1 MYTKIY
7 QDFLDSFSQT
17 GELHSIFYSPLFL
30 VSILGIFFVIG
41 ISLISINKYVMPLKE
56 YFNRVFLKRDC
67 LIEFNETEIKQFEIR
82 NRLNIIQIA
91 LNNISGTS
99 TGFESLFIGIFLLI
113 ISCSDELSN
122 GAVISGRLHGVL
134 WSIFLIFLSFLCK
147 KEQKNKKTY
156 KFLNFTFL
164 FILCVLVILFR
175 ASMRMEIHSILER
188 LTENVG
194 SILSFDIE
202 ELIPVVL
209 MITGYLGIFLGV
221 FNLII
226 IIKEKFSFAKTS
238 RIIELSSEDKIKNKK
253 NIMYRI
259 GIIICDII
267 LLSLISV
274 PVGKIILSIP
284 SVRASSEISCGFL
297 LAGRVN
303 NTYSLITCILYL
315 ILVLLLIESIFY
327 NIFIVFFAKYEKRNV
342 NISIVNITTPLIYF
356 ITSAMSCG
364 IMYVVRHSFIKETAK
379 RVFDSQS
386 SGNNTSLQDIVKQGE
401 ELMKIK
407 FTISFSAII
416 IIVICVAII
425 VLEVLLNKNKINYED
440 CHFNKNI
447 DALDGETTIEDRA
460 FNKDFY
466 LDSIEIP
473 DSVVSIGKYAFNECK
488 ALKNINIPNS
498 VSTIGEN
505 AFSKCS
511 ALETV
516 NLGNNVTDI
525 GVKAFEE
532 CVNLK
537 QINIPDSVINIGYG
551 AFKGCTNIQGH
562 IYLSDKMTVIRNGLF
577 DGCKKLEKITIGH
590 STSRIEEK
598 AFFGCEML
606 KEINIPDS
614 VTSIYDY
621 AFKDCKSLTALYLPD
636 SLKHIGVAAFQ
647 ECKSLIGIMLPS
659 GLDKISESMFYGC
672 TGLMAVNI
680 PDSITRI
687 GKNAFSKCSSLS
699 NIEIPDSVSNIG
711 YEAFSE
717 CSNLNDVI
725 IPDSVVSIGVLAFY
739 KCNSIVNINI
749 PNSVNKLGV
758 KAFAECAHLKNVKIG
773 KAISVIDKAIFDKC
787 EELEEVTI
795 SKNVLNIEAYAFGGC
810 RSLKNIYFEGEK
822 WKWCSIEKAPT
833 WDKDTGNYT
842 VHCTDGD
849 IKK

>member
-1 MYTKIY
+1 MPIYHEKFYELYNKIRTVY
-7 QDFLDSFSQT
+7 FQIDDFFKEFTIPWWIIILFCVSIMTIIFVYINKYIMPFSQYIKTYIKRDYVIQLDSDEEIKRKIKWKRERNLKGADDINNDTMGNLWTWFICLFVFVT
-17 GELHSIFYSPLFL
+17 IINVYDYFYNKYFY
-30 VSILGIFFVIG
+30 SILGDLGRIIHICAVIG
-41 ISLISINKYVMPLKE
+41 LIITVIGTFCYLINIVRKKFLISNNTKIINISPKSRRARTKELLCFLATFIISLIIFSRLFYPTGTAHVKWNAPVSTGASFAYGGFLFLFENIGVSNDISDFTYYFSNIFAIGLIIGYINIFFKLLRYIFTDFIRLFINAPSVKVTYGLNIPVTYLILNLLNYAYIYIMGAILGVSANQIVLKINTTTIFLMILSVIWIISIAIL
-56 YFNRVFLKRDC
+56 
-67 LIEFNETEIKQFEIR
+67 EFNDKNYETSLSRSFTEIKGD
-82 NRLNIIQIA
+82 N
-91 LNNISGTS
+91 
-99 TGFESLFIGIFLLI
+99 
-113 ISCSDELSN
+113 
-122 GAVISGRLHGVL
+122 
-134 WSIFLIFLSFLCK
+134 
-147 KEQKNKKTY
+147 
-156 KFLNFTFL
+156 
-164 FILCVLVILFR
+164 
-175 ASMRMEIHSILER
+175 
-188 LTENVG
+188 
-194 SILSFDIE
+194 
-202 ELIPVVL
+202 
-209 MITGYLGIFLGV
+209 
-221 FNLII
+221 
-226 IIKEKFSFAKTS
+226 
-238 RIIELSSEDKIKNKK
+238 
-253 NIMYRI
+253 
-259 GIIICDII
+259 
-267 LLSLISV
+267 
-274 PVGKIILSIP
+274 
-284 SVRASSEISCGFL
+284 
-297 LAGRVN
+297 
-303 NTYSLITCILYL
+303 
-315 ILVLLLIESIFY
+315 
-327 NIFIVFFAKYEKRNV
+327 
-342 NISIVNITTPLIYF
+342 
-356 ITSAMSCG
+356 
-364 IMYVVRHSFIKETAK
+364 
-379 RVFDSQS
+379 
-386 SGNNTSLQDIVKQGE
+386 
-401 ELMKIK
+401 
-407 FTISFSAII
+407 
-416 IIVICVAII
+416 
-425 VLEVLLNKNKINYED
+425 
-440 CHFNKNI
+440 
-447 DALDGETTIEDRA
+447 IEDRA

-488 ALKNINIPNS
+488 ALKTLNIPNS
-498 VSTIGEN
+498 VSMIGEN

-525 GVKAFEE
+525 GVKAFED

-537 QINIPDSVINIGYG
+537 QINIPDSVVNIGYG

-562 IYLSDKMTVIRNGLF
+562 ICLSDKITVIHNELF
-577 DGCKKLEKITIGH
+577 GGCNKLEKITIGH

-598 AFFGCEML
+598 AFIGCEML